1 MPRFPDA
8 IGYLLE
14 MRDAVNEAWFHAL
27 CDMAIASTGGQPQP
41 AQYEALW
48 DLFHGTAQ
56 YTPAAAAV
64 PPARATPATPPT
76 AFIEQLSNFGAF
88 KKLVP
93 GLAIRFDRQLTVIFG
108 KNGSGKSSLCQAL
121 KVLANPDR
129 PPDPL
134 HNVRAAFPGTPTFAF
149 KLAAQTTATTWTP
162 ASGFGGLAHSI
173 KYFDSTVALKH
184 STSTLQPQ
192 AVVEVTAFRLEVF
205 EYARQLL
212 SGFQTWATS
221 RVTNEAARLQT
232 DIDTTKQSL
241 AQFVNL
247 NAAPFDQFAAVSS
260 DVCARYLDA
269 LAEFDAT
276 KTARLAECTRLLA
289 QYTTASTE
297 EGLRAL
303 RAQHALLE
311 QLATQVSSLSEW
323 GASVRLADLQ
333 AAETQAA
340 QKRAASTELARQ
352 AFPQGVNTQ
361 QHQSLIAAAAAM
373 YDLSAFRANKHVCP
387 LCNEGIT
394 QRSQALFSAYHGYL
408 TSTLQADLTVL
419 ERTLQTGRAA
429 LQRVHAFRLAD
440 YSACRD
446 LLPQGVYDAVVE
458 LVQAIVTSV
467 PRPDQPLSVGN
478 VVQYSRANEL
488 GGALTTIRTAQ
499 TTLGQAITAG
509 TQNRQ
514 ELTNRAAAVQNEIRD
529 LRAHQAVFASKGSLV
544 ALCSR
549 SSTLTPQH
557 RLVTQYE
564 FASRL
569 RAMTNK
575 GKEAHRELVLSTFEQ
590 RLSDEYRSL
599 CGATLEQMGVRLTS
613 RGDQQDILVTP
624 QVGESPVHRVLS
636 EGEQKV
642 HALAVFMCEAATAPH
657 RVLIFDDPSTSFD
670 YNYVSNFCERL
681 RTLVRDQPHTQVIVL
696 THHWDFFINLQT
708 TINRSNLAGRMSVQ
722 VLEDCATVREYSE
735 NWDELCNEIAP
746 LLAGPGEPSA
756 HDKERAAGLMRRLVE
771 RLTNKHVFNEQR
783 HQYKPKSLQVSEFQQ
798 FTKIVPL
805 TVTEAD
811 TLRDIFANLSP
822 PEHDDPRNFYTTRSR
837 TQFTTWLG
845 QIQSI
850 KAALEARRP

>member
-48 DLFHGTAQ
+48 DLFHGTAP

-93 GLAIRFDRQLTVIFG
+93 GLSIRFDRQLTVIFG

-149 KLAAQTTATTWTP
+149 KFAAQTTATTWTP

-276 KTARLAECTRLLA
+276 KTARLAECTRLLG

-333 AAETQAA
+333 AAEIQAA

-361 QHQSLIAAAAAM
+361 QHQNLI
-373 YDLSAFRANKHVCP
+373 
-387 LCNEGIT
+387 
-394 QRSQALFSAYHGYL
+394 
-408 TSTLQADLTVL
+408 
-419 ERTLQTGRAA
+419 
-429 LQRVHAFRLAD
+429 
-440 YSACRD
+440 
-446 LLPQGVYDAVVE
+446 
-458 LVQAIVTSV
+458 
-467 PRPDQPLSVGN
+467 
-478 VVQYSRANEL
+478 
-488 GGALTTIRTAQ
+488 
-499 TTLGQAITAG
+499 
-509 TQNRQ
+509 
-514 ELTNRAAAVQNEIRD
+514 
-529 LRAHQAVFASKGSLV
+529 
-544 ALCSR
+544 
-549 SSTLTPQH
+549 
-557 RLVTQYE
+557 
-564 FASRL
+564 
-569 RAMTNK
+569 
-575 GKEAHRELVLSTFEQ
+575 
-590 RLSDEYRSL
+590 
-599 CGATLEQMGVRLTS
+599 
-613 RGDQQDILVTP
+613 
-624 QVGESPVHRVLS
+624 
-636 EGEQKV
+636 
-642 HALAVFMCEAATAPH
+642 
-657 RVLIFDDPSTSFD
+657 
-670 YNYVSNFCERL
+670 
-681 RTLVRDQPHTQVIVL
+681 
-696 THHWDFFINLQT
+696 
-708 TINRSNLAGRMSVQ
+708 
-722 VLEDCATVREYSE
+722 REYSE